1 VACTDDSD
9 PDIMKHKLHFRFA
22 AQTVIDFLTTAAPG
36 QSSRNVALLFQI
48 SEEERNR
55 EFLFCNSELFQRSRG
70 GNCTELSIERQLS
83 AKLHCLYG
91 VPIEAT
97 GRTRSSR
104 TYPYACSKVYDLRNY
119 TPNTIWGPYLGD
131 GSLYVDWEKIEAI
144 MVVIGHNLRMF
155 SERTRNSIYESI
167 WSKPFAAAVPD
178 SYVSLSV
185 PRIDKV
191 TLPPDAIDP
200 FNVTG
205 TYMRVSTSI
214 GPQCIPVLTRIGCVL
229 LRYSILPTEPSL
241 LSYCIPRLHRTICL
255 QLRFRTAARQGT
267 PPTTRYH
274 RSGPNHRHGSSHDKN

>member
-1 VACTDDSD
+1 LIHETWPLCPAVAGRFIPLSPAIDSYSRRCIYKDWRVSKINGPFLKLTIAQDEPPRGIKSIEPDWEDGLHKLVRLQLILASYQDEKKGVIAAACTDDSD
-9 PDIMKHKLHFRFA
+9 PDIMKHKLQFRFA

-36 QSSRNVALLFQI
+36 QSSRNVALLSQI

-70 GNCTELSIERQLS
+70 SNCTELSIERQLS

-185 PRIDKV
+185 PRID
-191 TLPPDAIDP
+191 
-200 FNVTG
+200 
-205 TYMRVSTSI
+205 
-214 GPQCIPVLTRIGCVL
+214 
-229 LRYSILPTEPSL
+229 
-241 LSYCIPRLHRTICL
+241 
-255 QLRFRTAARQGT
+255 
-267 PPTTRYH
+267 
-274 RSGPNHRHGSSHDKN
+274 